1 MYDENTIVEV
11 KKKKRLSKDQIIKII
26 EVYYDKDTETEDIIV
41 DKDGF
46 ITFTKYFKY
55 LGSFISFI
63 LNDDHDI
70 AGRIKKTNQS
80 MGSLKLFWDA
90 KEVDLRSIFLIY
102 NAIPISLLLL
112 GSESWALTKVLIKNW
127 KYFI

>member
-1 MYDENTIVEV
+1 MNDENTIVEV
-11 KKKKRLSKDQIIKII
+11 KKKKKLSKDQIIKII

-70 AGRIKKTNQS
+70 AERIKKANQS
-80 MGSLKLFWDA
+80 MGALNFFWDA
-90 KEVDLRSIFLIY
+90 KEVDLR
-102 NAIPISLLLL
+102 
-112 GSESWALTKVLIKNW
+112 
-127 KYFI
+127 